1 MGKEVRNPHQKMTV
15 YDHIRELQM
24 RFLYSGM
31 ALTLAGALVF
41 LYYQPLLIFLSSP
54 LGAPLYYN
62 NPAGGFNFIVKV
74 CFTGALILTMPVLI
88 YNIIMFVRP
97 AIEKH
102 LPIKKVFLVSVIS
115 TILAIAGA
123 AFAFYC
129 ILPGTLHFLKEFE
142 NSGLS
147 ALITAD
153 DYLKF
158 VTNII
163 ITFVVVFQL
172 PLIITFFD
180 TIKPLQ
186 TQKLLKM
193 EKWVIAGSIAVS
205 LITPIAYDPVTGL
218 LLAVPITVLYN
229 LSIVIV
235 IARHAIAKRQ
245 PMNSTGLEN
254 TYVQSLSKASFIID
268 DRTIADFLEEL
279 KKIDKAKP
287 QPITPIR
294 PANAHTRMDI
304 GLRRPAAAQPVQP
317 PAWIKQKQ
325 MQRHI
330 ALNQRVRVFS
340 DIRPAP
346 RINRILAS

>member
-1 MGKEVRNPHQKMTV
+1 MTV

-24 RFLYSGM
+24 RFFYSGI
-31 ALTLAGALVF
+31 ALTLAGIVVF
-41 LYYQPLLIFLSSP
+41 IYYQPLLIFLSSP
-54 LGAPLYYN
+54 LEAPLYYN

-102 LPIKKVFLVSVIS
+102 LPIKRVFIVASLS

-147 ALITAD
+147 ALIAAD

-163 ITFVVVFQL
+163 ITFVIVFQL

-180 TIKPLQ
+180 SIRPLQ
-186 TQKLLKM
+186 TEKLLRM
-193 EKWVIAGSIAVS
+193 EKWVILSSVAVALVAPITYDLLTS
-205 LITPIAYDPVTGL
+205 LM
-218 LLAVPITVLYN
+218 LAVPIILLYN
-229 LSIVIV
+229 LSVVIV
-235 IARHAIAKRQ
+235 VIRHALAKQKTTSQVETPMIIDEDLIARFADELDSFRKVEVATTTYT
-245 PMNSTGLEN
+245 NTTG
-254 TYVQSLSKASFIID
+254 Q
-268 DRTIADFLEEL
+268 
-279 KKIDKAKP
+279 
-287 QPITPIR
+287 
-294 PANAHTRMDI
+294 MDI
-304 GLRRPAAAQPVQP
+304 KPSRSAVKTTVEPAAWVHERQLHRAAFNSNV
-317 PAWIKQKQ
+317 K
-325 MQRHI
+325 
-330 ALNQRVRVFS
+330 VFS
-340 DIRPAP
+340 DIRPIRRVNP
-346 RINRILAS
+346 SLT